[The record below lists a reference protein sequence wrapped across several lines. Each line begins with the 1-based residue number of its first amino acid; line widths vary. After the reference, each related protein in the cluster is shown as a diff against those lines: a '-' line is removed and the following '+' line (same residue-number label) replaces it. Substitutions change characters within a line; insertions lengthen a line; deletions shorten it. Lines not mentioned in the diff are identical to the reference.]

1 MFPRLRILSESDV
14 FLRKTDSFMRVGP
27 GFSSKVLVSNVEY
40 ELELG
45 TSLCG
50 FVLGTQKITS
60 S

>member
-1 MFPRLRILSESDV
+1 
-14 FLRKTDSFMRVGP
+14 
-27 GFSSKVLVSNVEY
+27 VLVSNVEY

-60 S
+60 SWNEILASELHVLTRCKTLLAMAHFIICR